1 MEDGELQKKL
11 ESLEVQVDDLTRSK
25 KILEES
31 LDRLKAQEGTMTVS
45 ARRRKSSVEATR
57 ALALSSKQQSRE
69 ADEPKAK
76 EGHIPSLVR

>member
-31 LDRLKAQEGTMTVS
+31 LERLKSQEGTMTVS
-45 ARRRKSSVEATR
+45 SRRRKSSVEATR
-57 ALALSSKQQSRE
+57 ALTLSSRPQSRE
-69 ADEPKAK
+69 AEELKAK
-76 EGHIPSLVR
+76 EGYIPSLVR